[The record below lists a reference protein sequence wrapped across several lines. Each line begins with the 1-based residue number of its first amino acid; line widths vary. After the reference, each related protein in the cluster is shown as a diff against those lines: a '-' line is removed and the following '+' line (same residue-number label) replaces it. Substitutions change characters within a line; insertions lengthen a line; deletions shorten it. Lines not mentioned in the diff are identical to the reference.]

1 MHRHHAKR
9 VFLVKRTKLWGPQVD
24 CQELQKPPREPQGYQ
39 RYRTSGRGAIA
50 NQIKKNKTMS
60 TNKHVD
66 DQNIAGIAQV
76 SIRDRFRPRML
87 TCANPVML

>member
-9 VFLVKRTKLWGPQVD
+9 VFLVKRTRLWEPQVD

-50 NQIKKNKTMS
+50 NQMKKDKILIFIIYKFGIDSLNL
-60 TNKHVD
+60 V
-66 DQNIAGIAQV
+66 AGI
-76 SIRDRFRPRML
+76 
-87 TCANPVML
+87 